1 MRNEPETGVT
11 YSVGEVAQLTG
22 VTVRTLHHYDAIG
35 VLRPHGRSEAGYR
48 LYDGSDL
55 ERLQQILFYRELDF
69 PLDEIG
75 AILSAPGV
83 DPVDHLRRQ
92 HELLTS
98 RIKRLEAM
106 VAAIEYTMEVQKMGI
121 SLTPEERFE
130 VFGEWEPEDYA
141 DEAEQRW
148 GSTDAYAQSQK
159 RASSY
164 TKEDWLKIK
173 AEGADLDARFA
184 AALNDGIAPDSDQAM
199 AVAEQHRQQITR
211 NFYDCSP
218 QMHRGLAEMFVSDPR
233 FRARYEEIAPGL
245 AEFVAGAMRANAD
258 RAERPE

>member
-1 MRNEPETGVT
+1 MRNQTETGVT
-11 YSVGEVAQLTG
+11 YSVGEVARLTG

-35 VLRPHGRSEAGYR
+35 VLSPHGRSEAGYR

-69 PLDEIG
+69 PLGEIG

-92 HELLTS
+92 HELLTV

-130 VFGEWEPEDYA
+130 VFGEWKPEDYA
-141 DEAEQRW
+141 EEAEQRW
-148 GSTDAYAQSQK
+148 SGTDAYAQSQK
-159 RASSY
+159 RAASY
-164 TKEDWLKIK
+164 TKDDWLRIK
-173 AEGADLDARFA
+173 AVGADLDARFA
-184 AALNDGIAPDSDQAM
+184 SALSAGIAPDSDEAM
-199 AVAEQHRQQITR
+199 ALAEEHRQQIMR

-218 QMHRGLAEMFVSDPR
+218 EMHRGLAEMFVSDPR

-245 AEFVAGAMRANAD
+245 AEFVAGAMRANAG
-258 RAERPE
+258 RREPR